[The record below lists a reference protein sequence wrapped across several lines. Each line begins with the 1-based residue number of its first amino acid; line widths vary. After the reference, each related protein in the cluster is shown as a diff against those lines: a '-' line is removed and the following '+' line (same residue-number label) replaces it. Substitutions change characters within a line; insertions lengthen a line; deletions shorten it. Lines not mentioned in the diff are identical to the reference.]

1 MCIVKVYNIIIEP
14 RPGSTEKLIGT
25 KFNSLVLFPP
35 EVLMTSLPMV
45 LYNGV
50 NMSRPWVLCF
60 YENVQNG
67 MFRVLLML
75 FVIRAA
81 KANMS
86 CESARIKCAY
96 REGCAEALQNYMIGC
111 SQAFHGSTALNYC
124 PETCQLALIALTST
138 EVGKE
143 LMNVSIQTIL
153 CKEPNFQLLT

>member
-60 YENVQNG
+60 YENVQN
-67 MFRVLLML
+67 V
-75 FVIRAA
+75 
-81 KANMS
+81 
-86 CESARIKCAY
+86 
-96 REGCAEALQNYMIGC
+96 
-111 SQAFHGSTALNYC
+111 
-124 PETCQLALIALTST
+124 CQ
-138 EVGKE
+138 
-143 LMNVSIQTIL
+143 
-153 CKEPNFQLLT
+153 